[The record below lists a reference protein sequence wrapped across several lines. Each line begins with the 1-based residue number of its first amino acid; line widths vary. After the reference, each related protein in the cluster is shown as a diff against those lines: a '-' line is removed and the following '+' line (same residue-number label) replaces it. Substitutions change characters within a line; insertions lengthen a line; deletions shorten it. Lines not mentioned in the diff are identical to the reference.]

1 MSPEQKR
8 RLWRVL
14 LLGLIGV
21 LLIVI
26 GGRTTLSAPG
36 LNVII
41 PLILLGALIGWLVNS
56 RRQV

>member
-1 MSPEQKR
+1 MSPEQRR

-21 LLIVI
+21 LLIIV
-26 GGRTTLSAPG
+26 GGRTALSAPG

-41 PLILLGALIGWLVNS
+41 PLILLGALIGWIVNS
-56 RRQV
+56 RR